1 MTNYNIKINSQYNST
16 EIFFEGKP
24 EEATR
29 NILKANGFKWSPIQ
43 SCWYGFADPDQ
54 ITAAL
59 EGTTAPVKEV
69 KKAAEVINTGWDIEK
84 ALTIPPSRVNGKQG
98 KRRNKKTYL
107 IAETEKISKNA

>member
-24 EEATR
+24 EEATS

-59 EGTTAPVKEV
+59 EGTTAPAHRTEFGP
-69 KKAAEVINTGWDIEK
+69 AIEE
-84 ALTIPPSRVNGKQG
+84 ASPSTRHLE
-98 KRRNKKTYL
+98 KTTSNDD
-107 IAETEKISKNA
+107 ASSS